1 MSHLGPIRREFRK
14 LLAQKRTYFG
24 AAGLVLVPII
34 FSIGLYLS
42 SHDQGGAQG
51 GGDQAVFLIR
61 TFSNG
66 LYVPAAA
73 LFGMSVFLL
82 PLAAAMV
89 GGFMLAGEAEQ
100 GTMRTMLVRPVRRG
114 AVVMAKWATA
124 MLYLA
129 AVLALVLIAGLLSGW
144 LFFGLK
150 PMLILGG
157 VVSVWHGIWLNL
169 LAYLVALAFISC
181 VVSLAMLFS
190 SFLDSSLTSAVI
202 PMVIVLVV
210 QIVLQFS
217 YFKVLRPYWF
227 MNHFDA
233 WEALFKTPVPLA
245 PLRSGLIA
253 YAAWSTGATVLAWLF
268 FRRRDILS

>member
-42 SHDQGGAQG
+42 GRHGGGAQD
-51 GGDQAVFLIR
+51 GDVPVFLID
-61 TFSNG
+61 TFRNG

-73 LFGMSVFLL
+73 LAGMSFFLL

-100 GTMRTMLVRPVRRG
+100 GTMRTILVRPVRRG
-114 AVVMAKWATA
+114 SLIMAKWATA

-129 AVLALVLIAGLLSGW
+129 AVLALVLLAGLLSGW
-144 LFFGLK
+144 LFFGFK
-150 PMLILGG
+150 PMFILGG
-157 VVSVWHGIWLNL
+157 VVGIGHGIWLNV

-202 PMVIVLVV
+202 PMVMLLVV

-217 YFKVLRPYWF
+217 YFEALRPYWF

-233 WEALFKTPVPLA
+233 WEALFKTPIPLA

-253 YAAWSTGATVLAWLF
+253 YAAWSAGATGLAWLF